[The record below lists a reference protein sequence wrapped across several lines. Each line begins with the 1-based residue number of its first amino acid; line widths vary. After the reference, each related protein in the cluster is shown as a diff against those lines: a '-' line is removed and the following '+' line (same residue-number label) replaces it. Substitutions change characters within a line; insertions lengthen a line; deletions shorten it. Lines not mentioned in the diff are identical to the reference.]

1 MKHTFYGKT
10 GRAQVT
16 VVDLTDPSLPLRKRR
31 EEPEFQVRL
40 LPRDANRSTA
50 YTSAGDLTYVG
61 SDLSKALMHVR
72 AWTGLEEVELP
83 AGLRKYLADL
93 ERAH

>member
-16 VVDLTDPSLPLRKRR
+16 VLDLTNPSLPLRKRR
-31 EEPEFQVRL
+31 DEPEFQVRL
-40 LPRDANRSTA
+40 LPRGANRSTA
-50 YTSAGDLTYVG
+50 YTSAGDLAYAG

-72 AWTGLEEVELP
+72 AWTGLDELELP
-83 AGLRKYLADL
+83 AGLRKYLTEL

>member
-16 VVDLTDPSLPLRKRR
+16 VVDLTDPRLPQRKRR
-31 EEPEFQVRL
+31 DEPEFQVRL
-40 LPRDANRSTA
+40 LPPGANRSTA
-50 YTSAGDLTYVG
+50 YTAAGDLAYAG

-72 AWTGLEEVELP
+72 AWTGLDNIELP
-83 AGLRKYLADL
+83 AGLRKYLAEL
-93 ERAH
+93 ERAN

>member
-16 VVDLTDPSLPLRKRR
+16 VVDLTDPNLPTRKRR
-31 EEPEFQVRL
+31 DEPEFQVRL
-40 LPRDANRSTA
+40 LPRSANRSTA
-50 YTSAGDLTYVG
+50 YTSAGDLTYSG

-72 AWTGLEEVELP
+72 AWTGLDSIELP
-83 AGLRKYLADL
+83 AGLQKYLIEL
-93 ERAH
+93 ERAS

>member
-16 VVDLTDPSLPLRKRR
+16 VVDMTDPSLPERKRR
-31 EEPEFQVRL
+31 DRPEFQVRL
-40 LPRDANRSTA
+40 LPRSANRSTA
-50 YTSAGDLTYVG
+50 YISAGDLTYAG
-61 SDLSKALMHVR
+61 TDLSTALMHVR
-72 AWTGLEEVELP
+72 AWTGLDEIDLP
-83 AGLRKYLADL
+83 AGLRKYLAEL